1 MVVILCIVFISW
13 LNCIRC
19 RARLE
24 EIVQSWFSPS
34 SSCDF
39 YRSVCGLLPFVFY
52 DLTCFFQFM
61 YLFIFF
67 VSSSLWSFPAVFFPI
82 LFTVI
87 DVTQDDPTLETKRL
101 YSPSSDFNAPLIDW
115 GVKGTACREMRS
127 QQLGLQMTDKDGFCM
142 SCFFFFFWNS
152 VLVFFC
158 VLLMSLKGGRLCKS
172 CLQTEAPVDVE
183 MSAWLS
189 GDDVFRTRCPNMLAL
204 TIA

>member
-127 QQLGLQMTDKDGFCM
+127 QQLGLQMTDGRTDFVWAA
-142 SCFFFFFWNS
+142 FFFFFGILS
-152 VLVFFC
+152 SFFFAYYWWVWKEGGC
-158 VLLMSLKGGRLCKS
+158 VSPVYRLKHLWTWKWVHG
-172 CLQTEAPVDVE
+172 
-183 MSAWLS
+183 
-189 GDDVFRTRCPNMLAL
+189 
-204 TIA
+204 